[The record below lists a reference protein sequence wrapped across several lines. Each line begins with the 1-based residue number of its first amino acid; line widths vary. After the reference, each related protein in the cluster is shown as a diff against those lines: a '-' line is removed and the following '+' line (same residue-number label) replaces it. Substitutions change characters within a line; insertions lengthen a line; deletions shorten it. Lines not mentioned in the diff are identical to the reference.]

1 MGDVFLTYDDK
12 GRGYFRRLVYVNIA
26 FYIMMGLAAVFLVV
40 DITILVLAILLSAGA
55 SILYAFHF
63 IRRNPPRGP
72 EEIEY

>member
-40 DITILVLAILLSAGA
+40 DITILVLAILLSAAA

-63 IRRNPPRGP
+63 IQKNPPQGP
-72 EEIEY
+72 EEIE